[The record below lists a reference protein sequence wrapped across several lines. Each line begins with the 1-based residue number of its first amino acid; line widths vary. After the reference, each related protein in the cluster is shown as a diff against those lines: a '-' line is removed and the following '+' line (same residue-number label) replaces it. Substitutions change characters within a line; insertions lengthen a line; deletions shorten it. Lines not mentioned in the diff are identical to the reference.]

1 MPQAQFHEILNPY
14 NELLKKAPFLIKIH
28 DDSGYTVALE
38 FIERLMETMGD
49 NPDSPLWP
57 LFEMVSKAVA
67 HYEAMEYPETIN
79 ELEKH
84 CGPLPTLRI
93 LMDQYHQN
101 LSDFPEI
108 GNQAGVSEVLNGKR
122 ELSLEQIQKLAKR
135 FDLPISI
142 FID

>member
-1 MPQAQFHEILNPY
+1 MALAQFNDILNPY
-14 NELLKKAPFLIKIH
+14 YELLKKAPFLIKIH
-28 DDSGYTVALE
+28 DDSGHTVALE

-49 NPDSPLWP
+49 NPDDPLWP
-57 LFEMVSKAVA
+57 LFEMVSKAVT
-67 HYEAMEYPETIN
+67 HYETMVYPETIN

-84 CGPLPTLRI
+84 QGPLPTLRI
-93 LMDQYHQN
+93 LRDQYHKN

-108 GNQAGVSEVLNGKR
+108 GNQVVVSEVLNGKR